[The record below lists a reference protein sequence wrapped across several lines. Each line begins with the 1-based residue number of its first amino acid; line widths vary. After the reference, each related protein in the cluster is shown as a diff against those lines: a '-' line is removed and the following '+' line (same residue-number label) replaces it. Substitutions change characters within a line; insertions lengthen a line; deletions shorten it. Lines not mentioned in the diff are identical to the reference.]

1 MRVSGLDVIARRRAT
16 PDVLDVIARRQG
28 PWTCSRDDDPV
39 HGFMDYVLALRR
51 HYKDACI
58 KFRNLL
64 LTECNVDPFLE
75 AVTIASA
82 CNLAFRRNFL
92 KPNTIGLI
100 PKQGYR
106 MGDTQSSIALQWL
119 VYEEMQRNVRIQHAG
134 RERETVIDGYKVDG
148 FDGERIYEF
157 HGCYF
162 HGCKKC
168 FPFKRDERLQDDP
181 SDTLNNRY
189 QKTKEKMDR
198 LANTLYEVIE
208 MWECDFLVLKKQENL
223 SYLENHPVLNNVPL
237 IPRDAFYG
245 GRTGNTKTYH
255 ECESGEEIKYVD
267 VCSLYPYVCKYGKYP
282 VGHPT
287 VYVGDAECRGRGLSV
302 EGLLKCK
309 ILPPVD
315 LYHPVLP
322 SRMHGKLMFVLCRK
336 CGEETNQDTCH
347 HSDDER
353 ALVGTWVMDEIR
365 VAVEN
370 GYNILQYYELWEYGV
385 ATFEKGGLF
394 TEFINKFLKMK
405 QEASGYPEWCQTD
418 EDKNR
423 YIRQYLDHEGISLDP
438 LKIEKNGGLRS
449 LAKLMLNSFWGKFG
463 ERENQTKATI
473 VRDPETLF
481 NMLINP
487 AVQVNTIQEI
497 NQDTLL
503 VNWQNIEEVGGSL
516 RRVNVAIAAYTTA
529 QARLKLYEHL
539 KALGAQVIYY
549 DTDSVVYLLS
559 DNLHKVPTGDYL
571 GEMTDELTDYGP
583 GSFIIAFV
591 SGGPKTSV
599 AKMSR
604 KNKDLVSKIA
614 ELEEAVRHKFRRFKD
629 GNVENERLLEQ
640 QYRPIIR
647 ELKKTEPQIK
657 AEQMSAVKG
666 EEEEEG
672 EEAMDYVN
680 KFGRY
685 EKKEK
690 ALVGPKGE
698 GFALTQDGNYD
709 MQDEACKVHDIAYSR
724 YKDNAHRQQADKEL
738 AERAWRR
745 FKSSDASVGE
755 KAAAWAV
762 TTAMKTKAKFGGGKR
777 KKKQS
782 TRRVKKKTPGGRGL
796 YLRPYPR
803 GGGVKR
809 KKRNTRKKKR
819 GSR

>member
-1 MRVSGLDVIARRRAT
+1 
-16 PDVLDVIARRQG
+16 
-28 PWTCSRDDDPV
+28 
-39 HGFMDYVLALRR
+39 
-51 HYKDACI
+51 
-58 KFRNLL
+58 
-64 LTECNVDPFLE
+64 
-75 AVTIASA
+75 
-82 CNLAFRRNFL
+82 
-92 KPNTIGLI
+92 
-100 PKQGYR
+100 
-106 MGDTQSSIALQWL
+106 
-119 VYEEMQRNVRIQHAG
+119 
-134 RERETVIDGYKVDG
+134 
-148 FDGERIYEF
+148 
-157 HGCYF
+157 
-162 HGCKKC
+162 
-168 FPFKRDERLQDDP
+168 
-181 SDTLNNRY
+181 
-189 QKTKEKMDR
+189 
-198 LANTLYEVIE
+198 

-336 CGEETNQDTCH
+336 CGEETNQDNCH

-353 ALVGTWVMDEIR
+353 ALVGTCVMDEIR

-503 VNWQNIEEVGGSL
+503 VNWQNLEEVGGSL

-591 SGGPKTSV
+591 SGGPKT
-599 AKMSR
+599 
-604 KNKDLVSKIA
+604 
-614 ELEEAVRHKFRRFKD
+614 
-629 GNVENERLLEQ
+629 
-640 QYRPIIR
+640 
-647 ELKKTEPQIK
+647 
-657 AEQMSAVKG
+657 
-666 EEEEEG
+666 
-672 EEAMDYVN
+672 
-680 KFGRY
+680 
-685 EKKEK
+685 
-690 ALVGPKGE
+690 
-698 GFALTQDGNYD
+698 
-709 MQDEACKVHDIAYSR
+709 
-724 YKDNAHRQQADKEL
+724 
-738 AERAWRR
+738 
-745 FKSSDASVGE
+745 
-755 KAAAWAV
+755 
-762 TTAMKTKAKFGGGKR
+762 
-777 KKKQS
+777 
-782 TRRVKKKTPGGRGL
+782 
-796 YLRPYPR
+796 
-803 GGGVKR
+803 
-809 KKRNTRKKKR
+809 
-819 GSR
+819 